1 MTLEITDI
9 FGSRV
14 KLQPRVELYSVC
26 DFMGQE
32 MPGLAVVL
40 DEVTGEPDGLE
51 QYATLT
57 VSFGE
62 FIGLRDCAYIDTNN
76 CYFAQQLL
84 DQGIAVDTGLRKS
97 SGFCEYPLW
106 AFKEGFLEEIGGE
119 HYAEYTRCYDAYMR
133 AAAEMMG
140 GGEDMENEEPIQE
153 ESDGMTM
160 Q

>member
-9 FGSRV
+9 FGGHV
-14 KLQPRVELYSVC
+14 KLKPRVELYSVN

-32 MPGLAVVL
+32 MPGLAIVL
-40 DEVTGEPDGLE
+40 DEDMGEPNGLE
-51 QYATLT
+51 QYAVLT

-62 FIGLRDCAYIDTNN
+62 FIGLKNCAYIDTNN

-106 AFKEGFLEEIGGE
+106 AFKKEFLEEIGSE
-119 HYAEYTRCYDAYMR
+119 NYAEYSRRYDAYMK
-133 AAAEMMG
+133 AAREMLD
-140 GGEDMENEEPIQE
+140 GGEGYENEEPIRE
-153 ESDGMTM
+153 ENDGMTM

>member
-1 MTLEITDI
+1 M
-9 FGSRV
+9 
-14 KLQPRVELYSVC
+14 KLKPRVELYSVN

-32 MPGLAVVL
+32 MPGLAIVL
-40 DEVTGEPDGLE
+40 DEDMGESNGLE
-51 QYATLT
+51 QYAVLT

-62 FIGLRDCAYIDTNN
+62 FIGLKDCAYIDTNN

-84 DQGIAVDTGLRKS
+84 DQGIAADTGLRKS

-106 AFKEGFLEEIGGE
+106 AFKKEFLEEIGGE
-119 HYAEYTRCYDAYMR
+119 RYAEYTRCYDAYMK